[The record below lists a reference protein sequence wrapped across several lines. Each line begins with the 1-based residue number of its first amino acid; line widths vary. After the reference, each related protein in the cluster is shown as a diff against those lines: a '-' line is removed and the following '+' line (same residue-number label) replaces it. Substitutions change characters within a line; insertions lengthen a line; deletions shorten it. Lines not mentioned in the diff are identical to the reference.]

1 MALANS
7 EWREI
12 TVESGIQ
19 HEPFPPHQLS
29 GVAEWMI
36 RTLKEMSTSMLV
48 QAGLLPEL
56 WSKAMTT
63 VAYIRNRLMFNSS
76 LPQRWRRFPTEKMK
90 DQYSQLKPFSCL
102 CYVIVPE
109 EKQKSFTSKTRHVR
123 FLVLYGTLRRFLR
136 CWILLYLYSSER
148 ETWWISISWITR
160 QEGWSRIQ
168 FVFPYRSILSNMNP
182 NVDKRMLSHPI
193 TLKGV
198 CRVIA
203 LD

>member
-1 MALANS
+1 
-7 EWREI
+7 
-12 TVESGIQ
+12 
-19 HEPFPPHQLS
+19 
-29 GVAEWMI
+29 
-36 RTLKEMSTSMLV
+36 MSTSMLV

-123 FLVLYGTLRRFLR
+123 FLVLYGTLQRFLR
-136 CWILLYLYSSER
+136 CWILLHLYSSLMNIDFLDYQTRRLKPNPICFSLSLDLIEY
-148 ETWWISISWITR
+148 ESQCR
-160 QEGWSRIQ
+160 QEDAIPPNNSEGSLQ
-168 FVFPYRSILSNMNP
+168 GNRSGLEMSTRP
-182 NVDKRMLSHPI
+182 
-193 TLKGV
+193 
-198 CRVIA
+198 
-203 LD
+203 